1 MRKTFQ
7 VRENVFVLPVDM
19 ENRSV
24 EDGARDAVTS
34 ILNVCDQVRKQQE
47 TEGDSRE
54 EKKKLD

>member
-1 MRKTFQ
+1 
-7 VRENVFVLPVDM
+7 M